1 MKTKNTIGKILGATI
16 AVASSVFI
24 VKKLNN
30 KFRKNNFEEMEYKK
44 AFRSKIHNIKNDG
57 DNLKHKMKDKG
68 KDIKENLKTNLK
80 NRGKLNITGED
91 VNDIYEEGK
100 NKFQETL
107 EETMEDSK
115 DFYED
120 VKEESK
126 DFYENTK
133 EKTENKYE

>member
-68 KDIKENLKTNLK
+68 KDIKENLKNK
-80 NRGKLNITGED
+80 SEKIGEKLNITGED
-91 VNDIYEEGK
+91 VN
-100 NKFQETL
+100 
-107 EETMEDSK
+107 
-115 DFYED
+115 